1 MYQNRIEQNTHK
13 NSIYIYIYLCVYK
26 IFKVHQNTV
35 FCDPHETNLVITGQN
50 DKKKK
55 NQFN

>member
-13 NSIYIYIYLCVYK
+13 NSIYIYLCVYK